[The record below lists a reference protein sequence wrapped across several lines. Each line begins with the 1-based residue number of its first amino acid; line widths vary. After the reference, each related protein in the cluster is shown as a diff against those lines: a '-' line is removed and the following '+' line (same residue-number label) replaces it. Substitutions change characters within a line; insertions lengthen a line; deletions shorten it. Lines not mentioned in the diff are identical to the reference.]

1 MEKAYS
7 LLTPRRSFMVVE
19 KGSKYYFVW
28 WLFKNG
34 SYHEA
39 KTKALISDPADTLV
53 VLDWGTTKATG
64 YTPQEIRQKMKKLPP
79 WKTTRYVYF
88 VNLAT
93 GGEIWD
99 CMNGSCVR
107 GEERG
112 KIKSAIDSEITD
124 SLFRSYLAKHK
135 LWGLNFE

>member
-1 MEKAYS
+1 METPYS
-7 LLTPRRSFMVVE
+7 ILTPRRSFMVVE
-19 KGSKYYFVW
+19 KGSKYYFTW

-39 KTKALISDPADTLV
+39 TTKALISDTADTLV
-53 VLDWGTTKATG
+53 VRDWGTAKATG

-88 VNLAT
+88 FNAAT

-99 CMNGSCVR
+99 CLNGSPVR

-112 KIKSAIDSEITD
+112 KIRSAIDSKIME
-124 SLFRSYLAKHK
+124 SLHRSYLAKHK